1 MEFDKSIKKMKILIT
16 DDFTNMRRTIKN
28 MLRQIGFENIEE
40 ADDGDTA
47 LAKLQSGL
55 FGFLILDWNM
65 PRMPGIQVV
74 RAVRA
79 DNALRHLPILMVTA
93 ENWEDEIVEA
103 AEEQVD
109 GYIIKPFV
117 TKTLE
122 DKIAEIL
129 EKVKNPPEGEVIFD
143 KGIDFLNKKMYDE
156 AKIEFEKAL
165 KIKPNSAKA
174 TYFLGLAHF
183 EKGELDKAEEFFKNA
198 ISYNSRY
205 VKAFHS
211 LGELMYKKGD
221 IKNAIVH
228 LEQASSISPRAPQR
242 QMLLGELYIKEKR
255 HNDAIALFKRAME
268 QLFSTAETKEKI
280 KEMIKGLPDTEKTMF
295 KDGLK
300 LDL

>member
-1 MEFDKSIKKMKILIT
+1 MEFDKNTKKMKILIT

-28 MLRQIGFENIEE
+28 MLRQIGFENIDE

-103 AEEQVD
+103 AEEQVN

-117 TKTLE
+117 TKILE

-129 EKVKNPPEGEVIFD
+129 EKVENPPEGEVIFD
-143 KGIDFLNKKMYDE
+143 KGIDFLDKKMYDE

-174 TYFLGLAHF
+174 TYFLGLAYF
-183 EKGELDKAEEFFKNA
+183 EKGELDKAEELFKAA
-198 ISYNSRY
+198 ISYNQRY
-205 VKAFHS
+205 VKAHHS

-221 IKNAIVH
+221 IKSAIGH

-242 QMLLGELYIKEKR
+242 QILLGELYIKEKR
-255 HNDAIALFKRAME
+255 YNDALTLF
-268 QLFSTAETKEKI
+268 
-280 KEMIKGLPDTEKTMF
+280 
-295 KDGLK
+295 
-300 LDL
+300 

>member
-1 MEFDKSIKKMKILIT
+1 MEFDKNTKKMKILIT

-28 MLRQIGFENIEE
+28 MLRQIGFENIDE

-103 AEEQVD
+103 AEEQVN

-117 TKTLE
+117 TKILE

-143 KGIDFLNKKMYDE
+143 KGIDFLDKKMYDE

-174 TYFLGLAHF
+174 TYFLGLAYF
-183 EKGELDKAEEFFKNA
+183 EKGELDKAEELFKAA
-198 ISYNSRY
+198 ISYNQRY
-205 VKAFHS
+205 VKAHHS

-221 IKNAIVH
+221 IKSAIGH

-242 QMLLGELYIKEKR
+242 QILLGELYIKEKR
-255 HNDAIALFKRAME
+255 YNDALTLFKRAME
-268 QLFSTAETKEKI
+268 QLFSTAEIKEKI
-280 KEMIKGLPDTEKTMF
+280 KEMVKGLPDDEKPKF
-295 KDGLK
+295 KDGLR
-300 LDL
+300 LEL